1 MKRRRA
7 FVTLSSLAIA
17 LSLVMGSSLAQAPA
31 PEGGWAEQTLAGNA
45 FSYQGYLTDGGSPAN
60 GLYDFAFSIYADA
73 GGTQW
78 VATAYS
84 RNDVQ
89 VTDGLF
95 TTTVDV
101 TDAAYGDVHFYLNG
115 DARWLKIGVRP
126 GASSGPYTYLTP
138 LQPLTPTPYALALP
152 GMNTVQNATSANVIG
167 GYSWNYVDPGAV
179 GATIGGGGYEDGR
192 NEVFA
197 SYATVSGGSSNRA
210 EGQYATVPGGDLNRA
225 AGAYS
230 FAAGHRAKAD
240 HDGVFVWA
248 DNSIDSDF
256 YSTTEN
262 VFLVRS
268 KNGAY
273 FQASS
278 TDRPAVWGW
287 NNVAGTAPGE
297 GTALYGRSESSEG
310 FGVAGHNYSGGVGVG
325 AWSWSGNL
333 VEAYDGDFPGG
344 TLRFYIS
351 QSGNVYADGTFNV
364 FASAPSPAGGGHERV
379 TLYGVSS
386 TEVWVEELGSGTLHN
401 GRADVAIDPLFAKT
415 VALEEEY
422 NVFLTAT
429 CKEPVLLFVSEKAPE
444 HFAVQGVSLN
454 GQPSSCGFDYRLA
467 AKRRGYESARLEAV
481 QVAAP
486 AEAER
491 DLRP

>member
-1 MKRRRA
+1 MKRTRA
-7 FVTLSSLAIA
+7 FVTFGALAIA
-17 LSLVMGSSLAQAPA
+17 LVLLTGSSLAQTPGI
-31 PEGGWAEQTLAGNA
+31 EGGWTEQALAGNA

-78 VATAYS
+78 VASAYS

-101 TDAAYGDVHFYLNG
+101 TDAGYGDVYFYLNG

-126 GASSGPYTYLTP
+126 GASGGAYTYLTP

-167 GYSWNYVDPGAV
+167 GYSWNYVDPDAV
-179 GATIGGGGYEDGR
+179 GATIGGGGYEGGR
-192 NEVFA
+192 NEVLA
-197 SYATVSGGSSNRA
+197 SYATVSGGSNNRA
-210 EGQYATVPGGDLNRA
+210 EGQYAVVPGGDLNRA
-225 AGAYS
+225 AGANS
-230 FAAGHRAKAD
+230 LAAGHRAKAD
-240 HDGVFVWA
+240 HNGVFVWA
-248 DNSIDSDF
+248 DSSIDSDF

-262 VFLVRS
+262 VFLVRA

-278 TDRPAVWGW
+278 TARAAVWGW
-287 NNVAGTAPGE
+287 NNVAGANAGE
-297 GTALYGRSESSEG
+297 GTALYGRSESSQG

-325 AWSWSGNL
+325 AWSWNGNL
-333 VEAYDGDFPGG
+333 IEAYDGDFPGG
-344 TLRFYIS
+344 ALRFYIT

-364 FASAPSPAGGGHERV
+364 FASAPSPDGAENEQV
-379 TLYGVSS
+379 TLYGMSS
-386 TEVWVEELGSGTLHN
+386 TEVWLEELGSGTLLD
-401 GRADVAIDPLFAKT
+401 GRADVPIDPVFAKA
-415 VALEEEY
+415 VALDEEY

-429 CKEPVLLFVSEKAPE
+429 CQEPALLFVSEKAAG
-444 HFAVQGVSLN
+444 HFTVQGVSLD

-467 AKRRGYESARLEAV
+467 AKRLGYENARLEAIEIP
-481 QVAAP
+481 AP

-491 DLRP
+491 DLLP